1 MHQVVCVQR
10 TNSLEWNSSLSN
22 LSIMARDS
30 LLIDLLSHQQSRPY
44 SIKARAVT
52 NNNILDKSE
61 QGLLASSHSQ
71 HLNGSDQEVLMD
83 VL

>member
-10 TNSLEWNSSLSN
+10 TNSLEWNSSLGN

-61 QGLLASSHSQ
+61 QGGHTVHHIAGFKPQSTS
-71 HLNGSDQEVLMD
+71 
-83 VL
+83 